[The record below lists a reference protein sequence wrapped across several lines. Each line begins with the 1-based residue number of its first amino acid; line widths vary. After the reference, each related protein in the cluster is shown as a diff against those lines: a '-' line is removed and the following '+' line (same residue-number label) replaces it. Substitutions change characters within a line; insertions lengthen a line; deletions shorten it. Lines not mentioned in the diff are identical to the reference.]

1 MNDKDVLALKTAAM
15 ALAWIVCGAV
25 TALCVLVLVDGR
37 KKHKPLD
44 AVPYALIV
52 LAGPI
57 LPVCAFFF
65 ASAYCVMAFLLGL
78 VSGGKK

>member
-1 MNDKDVLALKTAAM
+1 MSEDAMVLRNVAM

-25 TALCVLVLVDGR
+25 TALVVLVLVDGR

-52 LAGPI
+52 LAGPLVPI
-57 LPVCAFFF
+57 FALCF
-65 ASAYCVMAFLLGL
+65 ASACFAMSLLL
-78 VSGGKK
+78 SLFSGGQK